1 MQGLCAGYGEIQVLW
16 GIDVMVRRGEITAL
30 IGSNGAGK
38 TTLMRA
44 LSGLIPIDGPA
55 IISPKARTSPAI
67 APQQILA
74 HGIVHVPE
82 GRRLFGA
89 MSVEEN
95 LLMGAYAR
103 RAGRAELKR
112 DLDRVYATFPK
123 LRERRKQAAA
133 TLSGGEQQM
142 CAIGRGLMSAPLLL
156 MIDELSLGLSPLLVE
171 QLVAALRAL
180 NAEGMSILLVEQ
192 DVTIALDLCHRAFVM
207 DMGRIVRTGSGSG
220 AVRRSD
226 HPRCLS
232 RRASGMTFVQQ
243 NPSIHSIQRGAMIK
257 TVEAPGSGYRFMPGV
272 SQYSC
277 GIAALAGHL
286 PSSACGSQIR
296 CR

>member
-1 MQGLCAGYGEIQVLW
+1 MPPVASSLILELKGLCAGYGEIQVLW
-16 GIDVMVRRGEITAL
+16 GIDLEVRRGEITAL

-44 LSGLIPIDGPA
+44 LSGLIPTTGGNYFSEGRDLTGDTA
-55 IISPKARTSPAI
+55 AE
-67 APQQILA
+67 ILA

-95 LLMGAYAR
+95 LLMGAYLRKAS
-103 RAGRAELKR
+103 RAEINR
-112 DLDRVYATFPK
+112 DLDQVYTTFPK
-123 LRERRKQAAA
+123 LRERRRQAAA

-171 QLVAALRAL
+171 QLVAALREL
-180 NAEGMSILLVEQ
+180 NANGTSILLVEQ

-207 DMGRIVRTGSGSG
+207 DMGRIVRAGSGPELL
-220 AVRRSD
+220 ADPIVRD
-226 HPRCLS
+226 AYL
-232 RRASGMTFVQQ
+232 
-243 NPSIHSIQRGAMIK
+243 
-257 TVEAPGSGYRFMPGV
+257 GV
-272 SQYSC
+272 
-277 GIAALAGHL
+277 LHE
-286 PSSACGSQIR
+286 
-296 CR
+296 

>member
-1 MQGLCAGYGEIQVLW
+1 MRAGMPAMASSLILELKRLCAGYGEIQVLW
-16 GIDVMVRRGEITAL
+16 GIDLDVRRGEITAL

-44 LSGLIPIDGPA
+44 LSGLIPTTAGYYFSEGRDLTGDDA
-55 IISPKARTSPAI
+55 AE
-67 APQQILA
+67 ILA
-74 HGIVHVPE
+74 RGIVHVPE

-103 RAGRAELKR
+103 RASRADIRR
-112 DLDRVYATFPK
+112 DIDRVYATFPK
-123 LRERRKQAAA
+123 LRERRGQAAA

-180 NAEGMSILLVEQ
+180 NAEGTSILLVEQ
-192 DVTIALDLCHRAFVM
+192 DVTTALDLCHRAFVM
-207 DMGRIVRTGSGSG
+207 DMGRIVRAGSGPELL
-220 AVRRSD
+220 ADPIVRD
-226 HPRCLS
+226 AYL
-232 RRASGMTFVQQ
+232 
-243 NPSIHSIQRGAMIK
+243 
-257 TVEAPGSGYRFMPGV
+257 GV
-272 SQYSC
+272 LQE
-277 GIAALAGHL
+277 
-286 PSSACGSQIR
+286 
-296 CR
+296 

>member
-1 MQGLCAGYGEIQVLW
+1 MAQSLILELKGLCAGYGEIQVLW
-16 GIDVMVRRGEITAL
+16 GIDLDVRRGEITAL

-38 TTLMRA
+38 TTLMRT
-44 LSGLIPIDGPA
+44 LSGLIPSTAGHYFSEGRDLTGDSA
-55 IISPKARTSPAI
+55 AE
-67 APQQILA
+67 ILA

-103 RAGRAELKR
+103 RAGRADINR
-112 DLDRVYATFPK
+112 DLDRVYVTFPK
-123 LRERRKQAAA
+123 LRERRGQAAA

-142 CAIGRGLMSAPLLL
+142 CAIGRGLMSAPQLL

-192 DVTIALDLCHRAFVM
+192 DVTTALDLCHHAFVM
-207 DMGRIVRTGSGSG
+207 DMGRIVRAGSGSELL
-220 AVRRSD
+220 ADPIVRD
-226 HPRCLS
+226 AYL
-232 RRASGMTFVQQ
+232 
-243 NPSIHSIQRGAMIK
+243 
-257 TVEAPGSGYRFMPGV
+257 GV
-272 SQYSC
+272 LQE
-277 GIAALAGHL
+277 
-286 PSSACGSQIR
+286 
-296 CR
+296 

>member
-1 MQGLCAGYGEIQVLW
+1 MPSGTLPVTSSLILELKGLCAGYGEIQVLW
-16 GIDVMVRRGEITAL
+16 GIDLEVRHGEITAL

-44 LSGLIPIDGPA
+44 LSGLIPTTAGNYFSEGRDLTGDTA
-55 IISPKARTSPAI
+55 AE
-67 APQQILA
+67 ILA

-95 LLMGAYAR
+95 LLMGAYLRDASR
-103 RAGRAELKR
+103 GEINR
-112 DLDRVYATFPK
+112 DLDQVYATFPK
-123 LRERRKQAAA
+123 LRERRRQAAA

-171 QLVAALRAL
+171 QLVAALREL
-180 NAEGMSILLVEQ
+180 NANGTSILLVEQ

-207 DMGRIVRTGSGSG
+207 DMGRIVRSGSGSELL
-220 AVRRSD
+220 ADPIVRD
-226 HPRCLS
+226 AYL
-232 RRASGMTFVQQ
+232 
-243 NPSIHSIQRGAMIK
+243 
-257 TVEAPGSGYRFMPGV
+257 GV
-272 SQYSC
+272 LHQ
-277 GIAALAGHL
+277 
-286 PSSACGSQIR
+286 
-296 CR
+296 

>member
-1 MQGLCAGYGEIQVLW
+1 MPPVASSLILELKGLCAGYGEIQVLW
-16 GIDVMVRRGEITAL
+16 GIDLEVRHGEITAL

-44 LSGLIPIDGPA
+44 LSGLIP
-55 IISPKARTSPAI
+55 TSAGNYFSEGRDLTGDT
-67 APQQILA
+67 AAEILA

-95 LLMGAYAR
+95 LLMGAYLRDAS
-103 RAGRAELKR
+103 RAEINR
-112 DLDRVYATFPK
+112 DLEQVYATFPK
-123 LRERRKQAAA
+123 LRERRRQAAA

-171 QLVAALRAL
+171 QLVAALREL
-180 NAEGMSILLVEQ
+180 NAGGTSILLVEQ

-207 DMGRIVRTGSGSG
+207 DMGRIARSGSGSELL
-220 AVRRSD
+220 ADPIVRD
-226 HPRCLS
+226 AYL
-232 RRASGMTFVQQ
+232 
-243 NPSIHSIQRGAMIK
+243 
-257 TVEAPGSGYRFMPGV
+257 GV
-272 SQYSC
+272 
-277 GIAALAGHL
+277 LHE
-286 PSSACGSQIR
+286 
-296 CR
+296 

>member
-1 MQGLCAGYGEIQVLW
+1 VTGSLILELKDLSAGYGEIRVLW
-16 GIDVMVRRGEITAL
+16 GIDLAVRRGEITAL

-44 LSGLIPIDGPA
+44 LSGLIPTTGGNYFSEGRDLTGDSA
-55 IISPKARTSPAI
+55 AK
-67 APQQILA
+67 ILA

-103 RAGRAELKR
+103 KVTRADLKR
-112 DLDRVYATFPK
+112 DLDQVYATFPR
-123 LRERRKQAAA
+123 LRERRRQQAA

-171 QLVAALRAL
+171 QLVVALQAL
-180 NAEGMSILLVEQ
+180 NAKGTSILLVEQ

-207 DMGRIVRTGSGSG
+207 DMGRIVRSGSG
-220 AVRRSD
+220 AELLADSIVRD
-226 HPRCLS
+226 AYL
-232 RRASGMTFVQQ
+232 
-243 NPSIHSIQRGAMIK
+243 
-257 TVEAPGSGYRFMPGV
+257 GV
-272 SQYSC
+272 
-277 GIAALAGHL
+277 LE
-286 PSSACGSQIR
+286 P
-296 CR
+296 